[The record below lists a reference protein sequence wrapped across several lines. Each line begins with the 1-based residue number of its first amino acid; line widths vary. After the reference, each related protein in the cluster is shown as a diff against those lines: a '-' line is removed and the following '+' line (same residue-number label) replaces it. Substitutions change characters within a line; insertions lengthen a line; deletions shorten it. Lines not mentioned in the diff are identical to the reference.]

1 MNTGRMP
8 EKMWR
13 VNQTA
18 HTFKDKRKDASK
30 KEARGRTVKGEE

>member
-1 MNTGRMP
+1 MKSRSP

-13 VNQTA
+13 INQTA

-30 KEARGRTVKGEE
+30 KLARGRSVKVR

>member
-1 MNTGRMP
+1 MKSRSP

-13 VNQTA
+13 INQTA

-30 KEARGRTVKGEE
+30 KACRKGNW